1 MDSKRMRRL
10 FFCNRRILPT
20 DAMEKVRYI
29 VDPRM
34 TDEHSLG
41 NRKGGDID

>member
-1 MDSKRMRRL
+1 MRRL
-10 FFCNRRILPT
+10 FFGNRRILPA

-29 VDPRM
+29 VDSRM